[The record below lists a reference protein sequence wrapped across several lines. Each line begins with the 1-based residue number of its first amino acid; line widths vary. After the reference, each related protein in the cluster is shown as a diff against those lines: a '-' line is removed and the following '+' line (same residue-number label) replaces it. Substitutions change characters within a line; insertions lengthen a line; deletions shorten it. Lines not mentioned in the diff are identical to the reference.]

1 MGQGPSGWRHPGLAG
16 PPFWAF
22 REFRKMPSLSQ
33 ILKDHP
39 PLLLLDASS
48 ERIQAGLISQ
58 GSAKWA
64 SRKAEAGV
72 GIFECIEELS
82 VDLGAVGCFAFCEGP
97 GSILGI
103 RTTAVALRMW
113 NVLRPRPM
121 FSFQSLAVAA
131 QAVGHENA
139 SLIADARRSLWHR
152 YRMGGVLE
160 RVGAPELSGELLSPE
175 GFRHWE
181 EMPAGTSL
189 VSYDLS
195 MLIALPSVAKADLFR
210 EAPEPDAFLH
220 EQPSYA
226 KWTPQIHRAP

>member
-1 MGQGPSGWRHPGLAG
+1 
-16 PPFWAF
+16 
-22 REFRKMPSLSQ
+22 MPSLSQ
-33 ILKDHP
+33 ILRDTP

-48 ERIQAGLISQ
+48 ERIQAGLISPA
-58 GSAKWA
+58 SSKWA
-64 SRKAEAGV
+64 SRKAEAGI

-82 VDLGAVGCFAFCEGP
+82 LDIGAVGSFAFCEGP

-160 RVGAPELSGELLSPE
+160 RVSAPELTGELLSPE

-195 MLIALPSVAKADLFR
+195 ALLALPSVAQADLFR